1 MKHYLYISSMILLS
15 CLAFAGCQLQD
26 DLFGKKTEK
35 QELGILELDVV
46 AYSPASMST
55 KADEN
60 ANAVDT
66 KDFSVLIKGE
76 EQTDGTAFERTYNK
90 VAEMPAAITLPV
102 GNYTVSSNTPGEMQ
116 KRMTKPY
123 YAGNTALSI
132 TKGITS
138 NSNVKCTMQNSR
150 IQVKYSDEFKSNFT
164 SWTVTMD
171 DGTETALSFDQDE
184 DMSTPIYW
192 AFGENVSQIR
202 VNIRAVTKEGNT
214 VTDSRTFVK
223 SMVTEGYGDV
233 NSDSFAG
240 GDALELDFKPSTS
253 ESATGQVKGINV
265 SVYITFSE
273 YKEQVMIPVSD
284 KEEEQT
290 PSTPNTPT
298 TPTVGNPSI
307 VLPNDFTY
315 SLSGNP
321 AKPASADAT
330 LKMPA
335 GLKSALVKIETNNQA
350 FTTTLQD
357 AAFDT
362 PGALLTG
369 AELIGNVAMQNLFN
383 TMGLKE
389 SNGSNKQTPKAGV
402 TEYTF
407 PIGAFFTF
415 LDIFT
420 GTHKFHLTLTDAN
433 NKQVTATLTV
443 TITK

>member
-15 CLAFAGCQLQD
+15 CLAFVGCQLQD

-35 QELGILELDVV
+35 QELGTLELNVL
-46 AYSPASMST
+46 AYAPASMST
-55 KADEN
+55 KADRTSTS
-60 ANAVDT
+60 VDT
-66 KDFSVLIKGE
+66 RNFAVLIKGE
-76 EQTDGTAFERTYNK
+76 EQTDGNAVELTYSK
-90 VAEMPAAITLPV
+90 VSEMPTAITLPV
-102 GNYTVSSNTPGEMQ
+102 GKYTVKANTPGEMQ

-132 TKGITS
+132 SKGITS

-150 IQVKYSDEFKSNFT
+150 IQIKYSDEFKNNFT

-171 DGTETALSFDQDE
+171 DGTETALSFDQNE
-184 DMSTPIYW
+184 DLSTPIYW
-192 AFGENVSQIR
+192 AFGENVSQVR

-214 VTDSRTFVK
+214 ITDSRTFVK

-233 NSDSFAG
+233 NSDSFTG

-253 ESATGQVKGINV
+253 ESTAGQVKGINI

-298 TPTVGNPSI
+298 TPTVGDPSI

-315 SLSGNP
+315 SISGNP

-330 LKMPA
+330 LKTPA
-335 GLKSALVKIETNNQA
+335 GLKSALVKIETNNAA
-350 FTTTLQD
+350 FITTLQD

-369 AELIGNVAMQNLFN
+369 AELIGNVAMQNLFKSLD
-383 TMGLKE
+383 LKE
-389 SNGSNKQTPKAGV
+389 SNGSNKQTPTAGV

>member
-35 QELGILELDVV
+35 QELGTLELNVL
-46 AYSPASMST
+46 AYAPASMST
-55 KADEN
+55 KADGTSTS
-60 ANAVDT
+60 VDT
-66 KDFSVLIKGE
+66 RNFAVLIKGE
-76 EQTDGTAFERTYNK
+76 EQTDGNAVELTYSK
-90 VAEMPAAITLPV
+90 VSEMPTAITLPV
-102 GNYTVSSNTPGEMQ
+102 GKYTVKANTPGEMQ

-123 YAGNTALSI
+123 YAGNTTLSI
-132 TKGITS
+132 SKGITS

-150 IQVKYSDEFKSNFT
+150 IQIKYSEEFKNNFT

-171 DGTETALSFDQDE
+171 DGTETALSFDQNE
-184 DMSTPIYW
+184 DLSTPIYW
-192 AFGENVSQIR
+192 AFGENVSQVR

-214 VTDSRTFVK
+214 ITDSRTFVK

-253 ESATGQVKGINV
+253 ESATGQVKGINI

-298 TPTVGNPSI
+298 TPTVGDPSI

-315 SLSGNP
+315 STSGNP

-330 LKMPA
+330 LKAPA
-335 GLKSALVKIETNNQA
+335 GLKSALVKIETNNTS
-350 FTTTLQD
+350 FIGILQT
-357 AAFDT
+357 APFDT

-369 AELIGNVAMQNLFN
+369 AELIGNAAMQDLFN
-383 TMGLKE
+383 RLGLKE
-389 SNGSNKQTPKAGV
+389 SNGSNKQTPTAGA
-402 TEYTF
+402 TEYVF
-407 PIGAFFTF
+407 PISAFFKF
-415 LDIFT
+415 LDLFT
-420 GTHKFHLTLTDAN
+420 GTHKFQLTLTDAN

-443 TITK
+443 TITP

>member
-1 MKHYLYISSMILLS
+1 MILLS

-35 QELGILELDVV
+35 QELGTLELNVL
-46 AYSPASMST
+46 AYSPVSMST
-55 KADEN
+55 KADETSTS
-60 ANAVDT
+60 VDT
-66 KDFSVLIKGE
+66 RDFVVLIKGE
-76 EQTDGTAFERTYNK
+76 KQADGTAYEQIYNK

-102 GNYTVSSNTPGEMQ
+102 GNYTVYAHTPGEMQ

-123 YAGNTALSI
+123 YAGNTTQSI

-138 NSNVKCTMQNSR
+138 NTNVKCTMQNSR
-150 IQVKYSDEFKSNFT
+150 IQIKYSDELKNNFT
-164 SWTVTMD
+164 SWIVTMD
-171 DGTETALSFDQDE
+171 DGTESVLSFDQDE
-184 DMSTPIYW
+184 DLSTPIYW
-192 AFGENVSQIR
+192 AFGENVSQVR

-214 VTDSRTFVK
+214 ITDSRTFVK

-233 NSDSFAG
+233 NSDNFVG
-240 GDALELDFKPSTS
+240 GDALELDFKPSPS
-253 ESATGQVKGINV
+253 ETTTGQVKGINV

-298 TPTVGNPSI
+298 TPTVGDPSI

-315 SLSGNP
+315 SQSD
-321 AKPASADAT
+321 KTTRPASADAT
-330 LKMPA
+330 LKTPA
-335 GLKSALVKIETNNQA
+335 GLKSALVKIETNNQT

-357 AAFDT
+357 ASFDT

-369 AELIGNVAMQNLFN
+369 AELIGNKAMQELFN
-383 TMGLKE
+383 SLELKE
-389 SNGSNKQTPKAGV
+389 SNGSNKQTPTAGA
-402 TEYTF
+402 TEYVF
-407 PIGAFFTF
+407 PISAFFKF
-415 LDIFT
+415 LDLFI

-433 NKQVTATLTV
+433 NKQATATLTV
-443 TITK
+443 TITQ